1 MVYVDVGGFITP
13 PKKPRR
19 ITKTDVEILNYEKLS
34 ASVRNYEV
42 EFKIWLWETL
52 ISFIRLNT
60 ILLGLKMDILKGI
73 SNSNW

>member
-42 EFKIWLWETL
+42 EFKIWL
-52 ISFIRLNT
+52 
-60 ILLGLKMDILKGI
+60 
-73 SNSNW
+73 